1 LSIKIFRIIVFY
13 TLLPILIKER
23 CPLDKEI
30 FVQNV
35 KYLCLKRGVK
45 PTNACKESG
54 VGGSF
59 ISDINRGRV
68 PSVASV
74 QMLAQYLGVTTSEL
88 LGESEIK
95 DRVSELDAQR
105 EAWMDDEEQML
116 VLAYRKADEDA
127 REIVRRALKRYLPAS
142 TTQREGEKMA

>member
-1 LSIKIFRIIVFY
+1 M
-13 TLLPILIKER
+13 
-23 CPLDKEI
+23 DKEF

-35 KYLCLKRGVK
+35 KYLCLKRGIK

-88 LGESEIK
+88 LGEIETK
-95 DRVSELDAQR
+95 NHVSELDTQR
-105 EAWMDDEEQML
+105 EAWMNNEEQML
-116 VLAYRKADEDA
+116 ILAYRKADEDA

-142 TTQREGEKMA
+142 IPQKEGEKMA